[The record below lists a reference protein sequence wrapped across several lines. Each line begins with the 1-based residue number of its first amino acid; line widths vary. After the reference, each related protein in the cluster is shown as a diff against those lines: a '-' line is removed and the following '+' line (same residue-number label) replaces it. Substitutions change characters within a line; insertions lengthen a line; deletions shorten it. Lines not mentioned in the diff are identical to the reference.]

1 MTYNFFRMTC
11 GKVCQDDVHTKFSLF
26 LYHSIPRILWIRST
40 VPFLLS
46 STSLIPPEIYLPV
59 FVFVTQKKNHEVQKG
74 KYDVINFKPGG
85 QDEMKKH
92 SDDVTVF
99 RIAKLTR
106 ATLAADWLAP
116 AT

>member
-1 MTYNFFRMTC
+1 MTYI
-11 GKVCQDDVHTKFSLF
+11 QSSPYFSTTRF
-26 LYHSIPRILWIRST
+26 HEYWIRST
-40 VPFLLS
+40 VPFLF
-46 STSLIPPEIYLPV
+46 STSLILPEIYLPV

-74 KYDVINFKPGG
+74 KNDVINFKPRG
-85 QDEMKKH
+85 QAEMKKH

-99 RIAKLTR
+99 CIAKLTR